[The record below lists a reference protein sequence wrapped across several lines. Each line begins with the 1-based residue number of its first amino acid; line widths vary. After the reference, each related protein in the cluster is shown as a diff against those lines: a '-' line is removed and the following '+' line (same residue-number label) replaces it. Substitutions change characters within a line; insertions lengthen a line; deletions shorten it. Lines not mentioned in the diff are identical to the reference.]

1 MTRSSFLNV
10 ILHAAKKIVYSAGSQ
25 GRRNW
30 GGLPFTRRGKGGEGS
45 LLIKGK
51 YLLLIETRIHS
62 LLL

>member
-30 GGLPFTRRGKGGEGS
+30 GGGQEGQLPLLPFTRRGKGA
-45 LLIKGK
+45 KVAF
-51 YLLLIETRIHS
+51 
-62 LLL
+62 